1 LFGWEEGLFFCE
13 FRWNGKNSHRERI
26 RASWALLEHL
36 QREIAANPDAKHVIL
51 AHSHGGTVAV
61 NALARSGDSL
71 PRGAISQL
79 ICMATP
85 FAYVVPAN
93 WEHTWAF
100 TASLAS
106 LIAPIPVLVI
116 TRFTD
121 LSAPITTLL
130 CLAIMMV
137 TLLAVSLPLV
147 LYARDVGLKYIEA
160 MRDLC
165 VPTTM
170 LRGTRDEATLTI
182 GLAQSVNW
190 LIASP
195 QRWYGI
201 DKIKY
206 AIAYS
211 LFTLIA
217 GPLVTMVIHRLH
229 LSPKDH
235 WGLVLA
241 SFAFLNGA
249 LYLAGYISVAIAT
262 GYFEIKSWPA
272 TLMEVDVTPP
282 WGPCSIQTFPFSGP
296 GREISS
302 MRHALYARYAVQ
314 KAVATV
320 IRSVAESRKD

>member
-85 FAYVVPAN
+85 FAYVVPTN

-160 MRDLC
+160 MRDPC